1 MERVVLNALGCG
13 LPPDIRAF
21 GDYAGI
27 VFGEADPPITL
38 SHFYN
43 RQQKEERRYSINKGG
58 TRCPLRVGM
67 RLALLIFAPSAITLA
82 SSSEKPIHLRLTQP
96 PLQRCVHAPLSMKS
110 RKAAVI
116 FILVTVTLDILA
128 MGLIIPVLPKL
139 ILDFLGGE
147 MTDAA
152 KWSARFAVVFALM
165 QFFFSPLLGVLSDRF
180 GRRPIILLSN
190 LGLGLDYIVMAMA
203 PTLSWLF
210 LGRIISGITTSS
222 IPTAMAYIADVTPK
236 EKRAGA
242 FGLIGV
248 AFGVGFTFG
257 PAIGGLA
264 GDVNPRLAF
273 WIAAALSLANW
284 LWGYFFVPESLA
296 KNQRKEFQ
304 LRRANPVGSL
314 KLLRSHHELW
324 RLTTIQFLAYLAHNV
339 FSVWALY
346 AIYRYAWSQGMIGIS
361 LMIVGIVTAVVSG
374 GLTGRMVKRFGEKR
388 TLYIGQFFGSS
399 GMLVAGLAK
408 TGAWLLASIPIIS
421 LWNIS
426 MPAAQSMMTHRVS
439 EREQGE
445 LQGALQSMRSITF
458 IIGPWLFLRIF
469 GWFIDPKRGIHLP
482 GAPYYLAAAFLFTAM
497 LMSTRIQQ
505 TPVQSQTA
513 TSPNVPLVPPEI
525 TAAGAAPIAEAEE
538 KI

>member
-1 MERVVLNALGCG
+1 
-13 LPPDIRAF
+13 
-21 GDYAGI
+21 
-27 VFGEADPPITL
+27 
-38 SHFYN
+38 
-43 RQQKEERRYSINKGG
+43 
-58 TRCPLRVGM
+58 M
-67 RLALLIFAPSAITLA
+67 RLGRLILA
-82 SSSEKPIHLRLTQP
+82 SLPSSSEKPIHPGCSRAPALAAATAFRACPAVDTTAPTTLRSCST
-96 PLQRCVHAPLSMKS
+96 VMKS
-110 RKAAVI
+110 RPAAVI

-273 WIAAALSLANW
+273 WIAAVLSLANW
-284 LWGYFFVPESLA
+284 VWGYFFVPESLSRE
-296 KNQRKEFQ
+296 QRKAFE

-324 RLTTIQFLAYLAHNV
+324 RLTTIQFLAYLSHNV

-346 AIYRYAWSQGMIGIS
+346 AIYRYNWSQGMIGIS
-361 LMIVGIVTAVVSG
+361 LMISGIITAVISG
-374 GLTGRMVKRFGEKR
+374 GLTGRMVKWSGENWRVAVRFASNHLALEHFHAGCAKHDDTPRERAR
-388 TLYIGQFFGSS
+388 TRRAAGRDSKHALDHLHRRTVAVPPNLWLVCRSKESGPSS
-399 GMLVAGLAK
+399 GRAVL
-408 TGAWLLASIPIIS
+408 S
-421 LWNIS
+421 
-426 MPAAQSMMTHRVS
+426 
-439 EREQGE
+439 
-445 LQGALQSMRSITF
+445 
-458 IIGPWLFLRIF
+458 
-469 GWFIDPKRGIHLP
+469 RGRD
-482 GAPYYLAAAFLFTAM
+482 AFHGDA
-497 LMSTRIQQ
+497 
-505 TPVQSQTA
+505 
-513 TSPNVPLVPPEI
+513 NVD
-525 TAAGAAPIAEAEE
+525 ANQAGAAD
-538 KI
+538 